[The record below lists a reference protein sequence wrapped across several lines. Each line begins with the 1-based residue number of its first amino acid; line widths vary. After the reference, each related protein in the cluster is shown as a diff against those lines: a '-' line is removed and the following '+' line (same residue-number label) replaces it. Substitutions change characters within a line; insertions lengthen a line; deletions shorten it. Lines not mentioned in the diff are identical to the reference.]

1 MAAVPDP
8 DEVLRSTTGK
18 ANFQRVSRL
27 LISGGTALLREVFDQ
42 ICPPTSL
49 PTILKNPATEKQL
62 KAAKLTKPQWDCLYP
77 SPGVY
82 GKSEEFDVTLLFRLL
97 STICNLIPPAT
108 GWHDLPPITDHSLE
122 ANLAR
127 IKCYRNSVYGHV
139 RQNMEIT
146 DDEFPQLCQEIRE
159 ALLAVAGQISPAKK
173 TEWQEAIDNFLKDPL
188 TPEDERNTQE
198 LLRWYV
204 NDTDVK
210 QSLEKFKTST
220 KEGMERLETSLKGVQ
235 SEQKE
240 IKDVMVDTKDQLK
253 GELKS
258 TSQSTVQCLEKAV
271 REEAQDIKDQL
282 GGEIKTT
289 TQNVQYLF
297 REEAQ
302 DIKHQLAGG
311 MKSTTQNVQCLL
323 RQEAQDIKH
332 QLGGELE
339 TTAQNVQ
346 CLVRDEAQ
354 DIKDQL
360 GGELKTTAQNVQC
373 LVRDEAQ
380 DIKYKLDEV
389 HQSID
394 GLRSTAGSSQTS
406 GVQIRVRMDCEA
418 ISGAGATGGAPE
430 IVTTSQEPQTS
441 VQSATV
447 MPITSYQQQASPMAG
462 FEENAAYAGLP
473 PTQGVLNFIAY
484 KYFQAVDPSNPEELN
499 GYLQYLRDVRSVLF
513 VNAQEGSLIIT
524 LECSSLEIL
533 EELWKDYASGHL
545 NEMAQKFLV
554 TKEVLREFGLIAVKL
569 TTTILEEE
577 YTAGRQYFIQSE
589 ARLRLRIDCKVI
601 SGPGIQEES
610 LETVETLQ
618 EYTGEVGETRAL
630 PITSRK
636 RKAETTCPMAQKF
649 LDLAASKYLQRY
661 ETAQPEDLNGF
672 VYYLEKRRKVLIV
685 DARPGSLIITVESTS
700 LERLE
705 DLWKDYRSGYLNEM
719 AQKFLVTEDVL
730 KELGLTM
737 VTLTTTI
744 SEEEYRNCR
753 EYFLHRAVQS
763 PRRITRESPTGHEPQ
778 VETSELFS
786 VAAQRPANLEFWS
799 CMKIFVKTL
808 TGRKITLEVEPSDTI
823 KYVKQLILNEE
834 GIHPDCQRLI
844 SGGKK
849 LENDRTLRD
858 YDIQR
863 ESTLHLVLQLGFSVK
878 QIFIKLP
885 IGEKIS
891 LEVEPKTSIRNVKD
905 IIQHKAGIPPD
916 QQHLAFR
923 GEVLED
929 DRTLR
934 DYHITN
940 ESTLDLTA
948 EQIFVK
954 MLSGKKITLEVKPSD
969 TIKYVKQLILNKE
982 GIHPNC
988 QSLMS
993 AGRELKDDLTLSDYN
1008 IQRESPLH
1016 LVVRPRLSVKQIF
1029 VMLPTGKKIS
1039 LEVEPKTSIRNV
1051 KETIQ
1056 HEAGIPPDQQHL
1068 VFTGEALEDDRTLR
1082 DYHITNESTLRLGL
1096 AAKQIFVKML
1106 SGKTI
1111 TLEVKPE
1118 NTIEDVKNK
1127 VQYKEGIP
1135 PDQQQF
1141 FFIGKRLE
1149 DYYTLKKYHITNE
1162 STLQLCDVKRILFVE
1177 TATGERIILEVE
1189 QETSIRE
1196 IKCKVQAKDGIP
1208 IDQQCLTFNEKEL
1221 QNDRTLE
1228 EYNIM
1233 NESTLKLCLVMEAK
1247 HKTTSDRDCRQGS
1260 DHVTRDLTIC
1270 VTTPTGK
1277 TLITEVAAGDS
1288 IANVN
1293 KMIMGELGIPI
1304 DQGDYTVN
1312 YYNLQNKPIVRFT
1325 VRQRDNMQLLVKTL
1339 TGKTVITL
1347 EVVPE
1352 DTIQNVKRKIMDE
1365 VGIPVDQHDL
1375 TLNEITLNDDHTLN
1389 YYNIR
1394 KDSTLHLVIRQR
1406 GDHRQL
1412 FVKTETG
1419 NTVITLDVLPE
1430 DSIQNV
1436 KRKIMDEVGI
1446 PVDQQQLA
1454 LAGRTLDDGFTL
1466 NDYNIHNASTL
1477 YLSLKV

>member
-589 ARLRLRIDCKVI
+589 ANL
-601 SGPGIQEES
+601 
-610 LETVETLQ
+610 
-618 EYTGEVGETRAL
+618 TRRMT
-630 PITSRK
+630 I
-636 RKAETTCPMAQKF
+636 
-649 LDLAASKYLQRY
+649 
-661 ETAQPEDLNGF
+661 
-672 VYYLEKRRKVLIV
+672 
-685 DARPGSLIITVESTS
+685 
-700 LERLE
+700 
-705 DLWKDYRSGYLNEM
+705 
-719 AQKFLVTEDVL
+719 LVKT
-730 KELGLTM
+730 
-737 VTLTTTI
+737 
-744 SEEEYRNCR
+744 
-753 EYFLHRAVQS
+753 
-763 PRRITRESPTGHEPQ
+763 PTGN
-778 VETSELFS
+778 T
-786 VAAQRPANLEFWS
+786 A
-799 CMKIFVKTL
+799 
-808 TGRKITLEVEPSDTI
+808 ITLDAVKGDTI
-823 KYVKQLILNEE
+823 KDVK
-834 GIHPDCQRLI
+834 
-844 SGGKK
+844 
-849 LENDRTLRD
+849 
-858 YDIQR
+858 
-863 ESTLHLVLQLGFSVK
+863 
-878 QIFIKLP
+878 
-885 IGEKIS
+885 
-891 LEVEPKTSIRNVKD
+891 
-905 IIQHKAGIPPD
+905 
-916 QQHLAFR
+916 
-923 GEVLED
+923 
-929 DRTLR
+929 
-934 DYHITN
+934 
-940 ESTLDLTA
+940 
-948 EQIFVK
+948 
-954 MLSGKKITLEVKPSD
+954 KKITDE
-969 TIKYVKQLILNKE
+969 I
-982 GIHPNC
+982 
-988 QSLMS
+988 
-993 AGRELKDDLTLSDYN
+993 
-1008 IQRESPLH
+1008 
-1016 LVVRPRLSVKQIF
+1016 
-1029 VMLPTGKKIS
+1029 
-1039 LEVEPKTSIRNV
+1039 
-1051 KETIQ
+1051 
-1056 HEAGIPPDQQHL
+1056 GIPADQQEL
-1068 VFTGEALEDDRTLR
+1068 IFDD
-1082 DYHITNESTLRLGL
+1082 
-1096 AAKQIFVKML
+1096 KK
-1106 SGKTI
+1106 
-1111 TLEVKPE
+1111 
-1118 NTIEDVKNK
+1118 
-1127 VQYKEGIP
+1127 
-1135 PDQQQF
+1135 
-1141 FFIGKRLE
+1141 
-1149 DYYTLKKYHITNE
+1149 LK
-1162 STLQLCDVKRILFVE
+1162 
-1177 TATGERIILEVE
+1177 
-1189 QETSIRE
+1189 
-1196 IKCKVQAKDGIP
+1196 
-1208 IDQQCLTFNEKEL
+1208 
-1221 QNDRTLE
+1221 
-1228 EYNIM
+1228 
-1233 NESTLKLCLVMEAK
+1233 
-1247 HKTTSDRDCRQGS
+1247 
-1260 DHVTRDLTIC
+1260 
-1270 VTTPTGK
+1270 
-1277 TLITEVAAGDS
+1277 
-1288 IANVN
+1288 
-1293 KMIMGELGIPI
+1293 
-1304 DQGDYTVN
+1304 
-1312 YYNLQNKPIVRFT
+1312 
-1325 VRQRDNMQLLVKTL
+1325 
-1339 TGKTVITL
+1339 
-1347 EVVPE
+1347 
-1352 DTIQNVKRKIMDE
+1352 
-1365 VGIPVDQHDL
+1365 
-1375 TLNEITLNDDHTLN
+1375 DDHTLN
-1389 YYNIR
+1389 YYNIQD
-1394 KDSTLHLVIRQR
+1394 KCTLHLTLRHHYDNLR
-1406 GDHRQL
+1406 L
-1412 FVKTETG
+1412 FVKTQTG
-1419 NTVITLDVLPE
+1419 KTVITLNVAPDDTIQTLKEKIMDELAIPVDQQELTINARKLKDFHSLKNYNIKKDSILHLALRQRADHMQLFVQRQTRKKKTKRKKQTVITLDVVPHDTLLA
-1430 DSIQNV
+1430 V
-1436 KRKIMDEVGI
+1436 RGKIMDKIGM
-1446 PVDQQQLA
+1446 PVNQQQLTFA
-1454 LAGRTLDDGFTL
+1454 GKTLEDGRTLK
-1466 NDYNIHNASTL
+1466 DYNIQSGSTL
-1477 YLSLKV
+1477 HLSQLVKKGMQIFVKTPTSREVSLEAEPKASIRDVKKKIENKGIPPDDQSLIFVGQELKDDRTLEDFQTKNESIPKLSRLQGWQIFVKLPRTEKAIPLTVKPDTSIRNVKEKIQDKEGISTDQQHLIFEYRELKNERRLRDCNIEEHSVLYLTLDELYEMMQIYVIMPTGKATILDVLSSDDVEKVKKKICSEEGIPPNEQRLTFNGKELKSGSLTDYNIKNESILRLVRRLQLVNQNFIKMPIGLHV